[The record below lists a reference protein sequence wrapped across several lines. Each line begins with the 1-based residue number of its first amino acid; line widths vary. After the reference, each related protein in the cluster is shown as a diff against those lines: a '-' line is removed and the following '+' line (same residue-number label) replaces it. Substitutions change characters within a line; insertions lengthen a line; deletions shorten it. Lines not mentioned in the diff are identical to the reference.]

1 MQDSQFS
8 KFEDDMRRVQRDM
21 RKLEESLL
29 SLHHS
34 AKRAGSPNGHRKA
47 LAKIQSLA
55 KFMEDASRDY
65 SKSSTEHKRLLA
77 LGKDNEEDQTYNYSK
92 LDLNRLPVK
101 KNVGRLGD

>member
-34 AKRAGSPNGHRKA
+34 AKRAGSPNGYRKT
-47 LAKIQSLA
+47 LAKIQSLT

-65 SKSSTEHKRLLA
+65 SKASTEHKHLLSQ
-77 LGKDNEEDQTYNYSK
+77 GKDNEKDQTYNYSK
-92 LDLNRLPVK
+92 VDLSRLPIK